1 MSPYESGA
9 QWDAPYAWAPLQMIV
24 VDGLRRY
31 RFDEDADRI
40 SFEFATTVAQNY
52 EKQGYIVEKYN
63 AETRSTD
70 TPVTIGYQINV
81 VGFGW
86 TNAAY
91 LEFLS
96 SLHGEKRAELQ
107 HIH

>member
-1 MSPYESGA
+1 MPGH
-9 QWDAPYAWAPLQMIV
+9 PTQMIL
-24 VDGLRRY
+24 VDGLREY
-31 RFDEDADRI
+31 GFAEDANRV
-40 SFEFATTVAQNY
+40 SFEFAGTVAQNY

-63 AETRSTD
+63 AVTRSTD
-70 TPVTIGYQINV
+70 AAVTIGYQINV

-91 LEFLS
+91 LDFL
-96 SLHGEKRAELQ
+96 AELPPAKRSELE